1 MEFLA
6 ALSSANFAKAIALV
20 DQQLA
25 AGNEHTSNGST
36 PMPTCM
42 MARLYMN
49 RAFCKYR
56 LQLYRKA
63 VKEPFVEQGS
73 RCTICGNS
81 CLEQDY
87 DQALQMQPGNM
98 EALYLK
104 GLVLEALKRPEV
116 RQFWKMEARGAW
128 RAALAH
134 ASPTAEARLIIEASN
149 ALARVGGSIQE
160 VVIPAPDSAASQPPA
175 AAATAAAAAAA
186 AQPTSSPAAAAA
198 AQPTSSPA
206 TAAAPPPPPSS
217 SPAAAAAA
225 AAAGH
230 AAGGS
235 PAANVGPAKKRQQVP
250 AKQEQV
256 KEVDCVAAGAAKS
269 KPHTAAVGCYC
280 GCSTQV
286 PADQE
291 QVEEVNC
298 VVAAEAAK
306 GKPHTATVG
315 CYCGC
320 STQVPAYQEQVEEVN
335 CVVAA
340 GAAKG
345 KPHTAGQQQQR
356 GARVG
361 KESSRGAAPAA
372 ASPKVMMQD
381 NPLAIQIAVTQVCSS
396 DWSALLLYT

>member
-63 VKEPFVEQGS
+63 VK
-73 RCTICGNS
+73 
-81 CLEQDY
+81 DY

-104 GLVLEALKRPEV
+104 GLVLEALKRPE
-116 RQFWKMEARGAW
+116 EARGAW

-175 AAATAAAAAAA
+175 AAATAAAAGPRAVV
-186 AQPTSSPAAAAA
+186 
-198 AQPTSSPA
+198 
-206 TAAAPPPPPSS
+206 
-217 SPAAAAAA
+217 
-225 AAAGH
+225 AAAG
-230 AAGGS
+230 S
-235 PAANVGPAKKRQQVP
+235 TGPYWQR
-250 AKQEQV
+250 
-256 KEVDCVAAGAAKS
+256 S
-269 KPHTAAVGCYC
+269 C
-280 GCSTQV
+280 GTW
-286 PADQE
+286 
-291 QVEEVNC
+291 
-298 VVAAEAAK
+298 
-306 GKPHTATVG
+306 
-315 CYCGC
+315 
-320 STQVPAYQEQVEEVN
+320 
-335 CVVAA
+335 
-340 GAAKG
+340 
-345 KPHTAGQQQQR
+345 
-356 GARVG
+356 
-361 KESSRGAAPAA
+361 A
-372 ASPKVMMQD
+372 ASPAGTNQMLLFVQT
-381 NPLAIQIAVTQVCSS
+381 NHSS
-396 DWSALLLYT
+396 SQTLPTSTT